1 MPFPFFQNAMES
13 GMLPQPDVEYNQN
26 QQAFYDQQWDNTSA
40 RIVVEEQVDIGSHEF
55 ESVEVWINK
64 AIGNTTTFMKN
75 GEDYR
80 QLIFRDIQHQIHRG
94 IYFKFEDNW
103 WISDFT
109 NPSQGL
115 VADVN
120 VRRCN
125 NALRVV
131 DPENGSIF
139 SAPCVVDYDA
149 TSPSV
154 QVSSSIIT
162 PNNHLLVY
170 VQANDDTIRLFKLNT
185 RFLIGGR
192 AFKLFAFQNALLQS
206 VDDPVPT
213 ILYLDL
219 YLDELHAEDNQE
231 LGLAYNGDFLYT
243 IEIESANMS
252 LVTGSTG
259 KLFASV
265 SLNGEGVEKSVVWS
279 SSDETVVTINQN
291 GEYQVLGEAGQQAI
305 INAAL
310 EGNASITDGI
320 AIHVVAAEEVQ
331 PVIAL
336 SPAID
341 KIRQYQ
347 TIEAEVYVAVSGMT
361 FEPGTVTAT
370 GSNEYFTVSVEG
382 NNLILHCLN
391 YSTEPQTFTLHCVN
405 ETPTFNVTQSFT
417 IRCVSMFG

>member
-80 QLIFRDIQHQIHRG
+80 QLIFRDIQHQIQRG

-125 NALRVV
+125 NALRII

-149 TSPSV
+149 TSPSI

-206 VDDPVPT
+206 VNDPMPT

-243 IEIESANMS
+243 VEIESANMS
-252 LVTGSTG
+252 LVTGATG

-265 SLNGEGVEKSVVWS
+265 SLNGEGVEKSIVWS

-291 GEYQVLGEAGQQAI
+291 GEYQVLGEAGQQVI
-305 INAAL
+305 INASL
-310 EGNASITDGI
+310 EGNDSVTDGI
-320 AIHVVAAEEVQ
+320 AIHIVAAEEVQ

-336 SPAID
+336 SPVID

-347 TIEAEVYVAVSGMT
+347 TIETEVYVAVSGMT
-361 FEPGTVTAT
+361 FEPGMVTAT
-370 GSNEYFTVSVEG
+370 GSNEYFTVSVDG
-382 NNLILHCLN
+382 NNLILRCLN

>member
-80 QLIFRDIQHQIHRG
+80 QLIFRDIQHQIQRG

-125 NALRVV
+125 NALRII

-149 TSPSV
+149 TSPSI

-162 PNNHLLVY
+162 PNNHLSVY

-206 VDDPVPT
+206 VNDPMPT

-243 IEIESANMS
+243 VEIESANMS
-252 LVTGSTG
+252 LVTGAIG

-265 SLNGEGVEKSVVWS
+265 SLNGEGIEKSIVWS

-305 INAAL
+305 INASL
-310 EGNASITDGI
+310 EGNDDVTDGI
-320 AIHVVAAEEVQ
+320 AIHVVAVEEVQ

-336 SPAID
+336 SPVID

-347 TIEAEVYVAVSGMT
+347 TIETEVYVAVNGMT

-370 GSNEYFTVSVEG
+370 GSNKYFTVSVDG

>member
-1 MPFPFFQNAMES
+1 MPFPFFLNAMES

-40 RIVVEEQVDIGSHEF
+40 RIIVQQQVDIGSNEF

-80 QLIFRDIQHQIHRG
+80 QLIFRDIQHHIQRG
-94 IYFKFEDNW
+94 IYFKFENNW

-125 NALRVV
+125 NTLRII

-149 TSPSV
+149 TSPSI

-206 VDDPVPT
+206 VDDPMPT

-219 YLDELHAEDNQE
+219 YLDELHAKDNQE
-231 LGLAYNGDFLYT
+231 LGLAYNGDFTYNV
-243 IEIESANMS
+243 EIKSANMS
-252 LVTGSTG
+252 LVTGATG
-259 KLFASV
+259 KLFANI
-265 SLNGEGVEKSVVWS
+265 SLNGEGIEKNVVWS
-279 SSDETVVTINQN
+279 SSDETVVIINQN
-291 GEYQVLGEAGQQAI
+291 GEYQVVGENGQQAI
-305 INAAL
+305 ITASL
-310 EGNASITDGI
+310 EGNSNVSDGI

-331 PVIAL
+331 PIITL
-336 SPAID
+336 TPIFD

-347 TIEAEVYVAVSGMT
+347 TIETEVNVTVSGMI
-361 FEPGTVTAT
+361 FEPGTVTVT
-370 GSNEYFTVSVEG
+370 GSNDYFIASVD
-382 NNLILHCLN
+382 NNKLIVHCLK
-391 YSTEPQTFTLHCVN
+391 YSTEPQSFTLRCIN
-405 ETPTFNVTQSFT
+405 ETPTFDVTQTFV
-417 IRCVSMFG
+417 IQCVSMFG

>member
-55 ESVEVWINK
+55 KSVEVWINK

-80 QLIFRDIQHQIHRG
+80 QLIFRDIQHQIQRG

-125 NALRVV
+125 NALRII

-149 TSPSV
+149 TSPSI

-206 VDDPVPT
+206 VDDPMPT

-243 IEIESANMS
+243 VEIESANMS
-252 LVTGSTG
+252 LVTGATG

-265 SLNGEGVEKSVVWS
+265 SLNGEGVEKSIVWS

-305 INAAL
+305 INASL
-310 EGNASITDGI
+310 EGNDSVTDGI
-320 AIHVVAAEEVQ
+320 AIHIVAAEEVQ

-336 SPAID
+336 SPVID

-347 TIEAEVYVAVSGMT
+347 TIKTEVYVAVSGMT
-361 FEPGTVTAT
+361 FEPGMVTAT
-370 GSNEYFTVSVEG
+370 GSNEYFTVSVDG
-382 NNLILHCLN
+382 NNLILRCLN

>member
-1 MPFPFFQNAMES
+1 MPFPFFQNVMES

-55 ESVEVWINK
+55 KSVEVWINK

-80 QLIFRDIQHQIHRG
+80 QLIFRDIQHQIQRG

-125 NALRVV
+125 NALRII

-149 TSPSV
+149 TSPSI

-206 VDDPVPT
+206 VDDPMPT

-243 IEIESANMS
+243 VEIESANMS
-252 LVTGSTG
+252 LVTGATG

-265 SLNGEGVEKSVVWS
+265 SLNGEGVEKSIVWS

-305 INAAL
+305 INASL
-310 EGNASITDGI
+310 EGNDSVTDGI
-320 AIHVVAAEEVQ
+320 AIHIVAAEEVQ

-336 SPAID
+336 SPVID

-347 TIEAEVYVAVSGMT
+347 TIKTEVYVAVSGMT
-361 FEPGTVTAT
+361 FEPGMVTAT
-370 GSNEYFTVSVEG
+370 GSNEYFTVSVDG
-382 NNLILHCLN
+382 NNLILRCLN

>member
-13 GMLPQPDVEYNQN
+13 GMLPQPDVEYNQI

-80 QLIFRDIQHQIHRG
+80 QLIFRDIQHQIQRG

-125 NALRVV
+125 NALRII

-149 TSPSV
+149 TSPSI

-206 VDDPVPT
+206 VNDPVPT

-243 IEIESANMS
+243 VEIESANMS
-252 LVTGSTG
+252 LVTGATG

-265 SLNGEGVEKSVVWS
+265 SLNGEDIEKSIVWS

-291 GEYQVLGEAGQQAI
+291 GEYQVLGEAGQQAV
-305 INAAL
+305 INASL
-310 EGNASITDGI
+310 EGNDDVTDGI
-320 AIHVVAAEEVQ
+320 AIHVVAVEEVQ

-336 SPAID
+336 SPVID

-347 TIEAEVYVAVSGMT
+347 TIETEVYVAVSGMT

-370 GSNEYFTVSVEG
+370 GSNEYFTVSVDG
-382 NNLILHCLN
+382 NNLTLHCLN